1 MELNPDHNFL
11 PFRFVG
17 DVVAWLALV
26 LAESAHFEACLVA
39 ALGLKHSVGYG
50 RRGRAAKL
58 TKSLRERPQT
68 VGEANKGVVCT

>member
-1 MELNPDHNFL
+1 M
-11 PFRFVG
+11 
-17 DVVAWLALV
+17 VAWLALV